1 MESLRLIPLHH
12 GFYDGVGGGLQQAL
26 VPIGIQRVGE
36 LLETAMV
43 RWTGAGSAANGGC
56 HRLDPLQGTDRRSER
71 GGQVSGERTDNRKKT
86 ATQQIA
92 SPPTSMSGPS
102 DRMILMTTTMGM
114 QIMEHKARVQPIPTA
129 QSGYS

>member
-43 RWTGAGSAANGGC
+43 CWTGAGSAANGGC

-71 GGQVSGERTDNRKKT
+71 GGQVSGERTDNRKK
-86 ATQQIA
+86 QLH
-92 SPPTSMSGPS
+92 SRSLLHPP
-102 DRMILMTTTMGM
+102 
-114 QIMEHKARVQPIPTA
+114 Q
-129 QSGYS
+129 